1 MSLTARLVNR
11 FRNDVYWPG
20 GLEAFLRNDGRETD
34 SGAFVT
40 TESAMRHSTVYSCV
54 NVLSEDIAKL
64 PLITYKRDGRKKERA
79 QDYWLYALLH
89 DEPNQWQT
97 SVEFR
102 QMMQAH
108 VELSGAAYALKTVVR
123 GETRELLP
131 VVPSRVEVKQLPDYS
146 LSYVLTLPNGE
157 KLPVPAD
164 RMFHLRGPSLDG
176 INGVSRITYQRELIG
191 LGIQL
196 RKHGARVF
204 KNGAMIGGVLEH
216 PKVLSDPAAKHLK
229 ESFDEQYAGAGNAHK
244 TLLLEE
250 GMKFS
255 IAGMS
260 GKDAQFI
267 ESMKF
272 TRSEIA
278 GIFRVPPHKIGD
290 LERATF
296 TNIEHQSIEYVT
308 DSLLPRTVRWE
319 QKISKSLI
327 PAADRK
333 SYFAE
338 HLVDGLLRGDYAT
351 RTRGYQVAVTT
362 GWMNRNE
369 VRELENMNP
378 AEGLD
383 EFLEPMNMQNPGDNA
398 DPPPNPDNPQPKP
411 KPEDPSYE

>member
-1 MSLTARLVNR
+1 MSLTAKLLHR
-11 FRNDVYWPG
+11 FRNEFYWPG
-20 GLEAFLRNDGRETD
+20 GLEAFMRSQGETE
-34 SGAFVT
+34 SGAVVT
-40 TESAMRHSTVYSCV
+40 PETAMRHSTVYACV
-54 NVLSEDIAKL
+54 NVLAEDIAKL
-64 PLITYKRDGRKKERA
+64 PLITYRRDGRKKDRA
-79 QDYWLYALLH
+79 PEYWLYNLLH
-89 DEPNQWQT
+89 DDPNPWQT

-102 QMMQAH
+102 QMMQSH
-108 VELSGAAYALKTVVR
+108 VELSGVAYALKTVVR

-146 LSYVLTLPNGE
+146 LQYTVTMPNGE

-176 INGVSRITYQRELIG
+176 VSAMSRIAYQRELIG

-196 RKHGARVF
+196 RRHGARVF

-216 PKVLSDPAAKHLK
+216 PKVLSDPAAKRLR
-229 ESFDEQYAGAGNAHK
+229 ESFDEEYSGADKAHK
-244 TLLLEE
+244 TILLEE

-255 IAGMS
+255 IAGMN

-278 GIFRVPPHKIGD
+278 GIFRIPPHKIGD

-319 QKISKSLI
+319 QRIAKSLI
-327 PAADRK
+327 PPADRK
-333 SYFAE
+333 TYFVE
-338 HLVDGLLRGDYAT
+338 HLVDGLLRGDYQT
-351 RTRGYQVAVTT
+351 RTRGYQIAVTT

-378 AEGLD
+378 ADGLD
-383 EFLEPMNMQNPGDNA
+383 EFLEPMNMQNPGDN
-398 DPPPNPDNPQPKP
+398 PDGEDGQPENPQPEK
-411 KPEDPSYE
+411 EGMAEE

>member
-1 MSLTARLVNR
+1 MSVAGRLLSR
-11 FRNDVYWPG
+11 FRNDFYWPG
-20 GLEAFLRNDGRETD
+20 GLEAFLRNEQSTD

-40 TESAMRHSTVYSCV
+40 SETAMRHSTVYACV
-54 NVLSEDIAKL
+54 NVLAEDIAKL
-64 PLITYKRDGRKKERA
+64 PLITYRRDGRKKDRA
-79 QDYWLYALLH
+79 PDYWLYPLLH
-89 DEPNQWQT
+89 DEPNPWQT

-102 QMMQAH
+102 EMMQSHA
-108 VELSGAAYALKTVVR
+108 ELAGNAYALKTVVR
-123 GETRELLP
+123 GETRELFP
-131 VVPSRVEVKQLPDYS
+131 IVPTRVEVKQLPDYS
-146 LSYVLTLPNGE
+146 LAYTVTLVNGE
-157 KLPVPAD
+157 KLAVPSD

-176 INGVSRITYQRELIG
+176 ITGVSRISYQRELIG
-191 LGIQL
+191 LAIQL

-204 KNGAMIGGVLEH
+204 KNGAMVGGVLEH
-216 PKVLSDPAAKHLK
+216 PKVLSEPAAKRLK
-229 ESFDEQYAGAGNAHK
+229 ESFDEEYAGAGNAHK

-250 GMKFS
+250 GMKFTL
-255 IAGMS
+255 AGMS

-319 QKISKSLI
+319 QKIAKSLI
-327 PAADRK
+327 PKADRS

-351 RTRGYQVAVTT
+351 RTKGYQVAVLT

-369 VRELENMNP
+369 VRELENLNP
-378 AEGLD
+378 ADGLD
-383 EFLEPMNMQNPGDNA
+383 EFLTPTNMQPPGDGSS
-398 DPPPNPDNPQPKP
+398 PDNPPDPAKTNTT
-411 KPEDPSYE
+411 PEEQ

>member
-1 MSLTARLVNR
+1 MSLAARLMSR
-11 FRNDVYWPG
+11 FRNDFYWPG
-20 GLEAFLRNDGRETD
+20 GLDAFLRNEQSTD

-40 TESAMRHSTVYSCV
+40 SETAMRHSTVYACV
-54 NVLSEDIAKL
+54 NVLAEDIAKL

-79 QDYWLYALLH
+79 PDYWLYPLLH
-89 DEPNQWQT
+89 DEPNPWQT

-102 QMMQAH
+102 EMMQSHA
-108 VELSGAAYALKTVVR
+108 ELAGNAYALKTVVR
-123 GETRELLP
+123 GETRELFP
-131 VVPSRVEVKQLPDYS
+131 IVPTRVEVKQLPDYS
-146 LSYVLTLPNGE
+146 LAYTVTMVNGE
-157 KLPVPAD
+157 KIPVPGD

-176 INGVSRITYQRELIG
+176 ITGVSRISYQRELIG
-191 LGIQL
+191 LAIQL

-216 PKVLSDPAAKHLK
+216 PKVLSEPAAKRLK
-229 ESFDEQYAGAGNAHK
+229 ESFDEQYAGADNAHK

-250 GMKFS
+250 GTKFTL
-255 IAGMS
+255 AGMN

-272 TRSEIA
+272 TRSELA

-319 QKISKSLI
+319 QKIAKSLI
-327 PAADRK
+327 PKADRS

-338 HLVDGLLRGDYAT
+338 HLVDGLLRGDYST
-351 RTRGYQVAVTT
+351 RTKGYQVAVTT

-369 VRELENMNP
+369 VRELENLNP
-378 AEGLD
+378 ADGLD
-383 EFLEPMNMQNPGDNA
+383 EFLTPMNMQPPGDGSS
-398 DPPPNPDNPQPKP
+398 PDNPP
-411 KPEDPSYE
+411 DPANPPPPSEG

>member
-1 MSLTARLVNR
+1 MSIAARLLTR
-11 FRNDVYWPG
+11 FRNEYSFPG
-20 GLEAFLRNDGRETD
+20 GLEAALRGEYETD
-34 SGAFVT
+34 AGAIVSPET
-40 TESAMRHSTVYSCV
+40 AMRHSTVYSCV
-54 NVLSEDIAKL
+54 NVLAEDIAKL

-79 QDYWLYALLH
+79 PDYWLYPLLH
-89 DEPNQWQT
+89 DAPNEWQT
-97 SVEFR
+97 SIEFR
-102 QMMQAH
+102 EMMQSH
-108 VELSGAAYALKTVVR
+108 LELAGNAYALKTIVR

-131 VVPSRVEVKQLPDYS
+131 VVPTRMEVKQLADF
-146 LSYVLTLPNGE
+146 TLGYTITMPNGD
-157 KLPVPAD
+157 KQPVPAD
-164 RMFHLRGPSLDG
+164 RVFHLRGPSLDG
-176 INGVSRITYQRELIG
+176 ITGVSRITYQRELIG

-196 RKHGARVF
+196 RRHGNRVF

-216 PKVLSDPAAKHLK
+216 PKVMSDPAWKRLK
-229 ESFDEQYAGAGNAHK
+229 ESFDETYAGASNAHK

-250 GMKFS
+250 GTKFTM
-255 IAGMS
+255 AGMN

-308 DSLLPRTVRWE
+308 DSLLPRLRRWE
-319 QKISKSLI
+319 EKVSKSLI
-327 PAADRK
+327 PKADRA

-351 RTRGYQVAVTT
+351 RTKGYQVAVTT

-378 AEGLD
+378 ADGLD
-383 EFLEPMNMQNPGDNA
+383 EFLEPLNMQNPGDGQDPAA
-398 DPPPNPDNPQPKP
+398 DPAPQPDPAP
-411 KPEDPSYE
+411 KKDPESA